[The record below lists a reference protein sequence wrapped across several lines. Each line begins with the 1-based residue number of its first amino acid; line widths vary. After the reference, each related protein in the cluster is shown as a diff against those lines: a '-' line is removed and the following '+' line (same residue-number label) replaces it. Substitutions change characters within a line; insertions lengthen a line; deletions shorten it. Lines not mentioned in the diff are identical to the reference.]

1 MPAKR
6 DLDPG
11 ASPLHFFGAEVRRA
25 REAAGMTLADLG
37 ATVPCDA
44 STVSRI
50 EAGLLHP
57 ADRFVAA
64 CMEAFPQLEWLS
76 RFYEDS
82 RMWGDGAV
90 PRWFEDWLDM
100 ERVAST
106 LRIWQP
112 LLIPGMLQT
121 PDYARAL
128 FLASG
133 QFDTSDEALDQLVA
147 TRLARQR
154 IFDRP
159 DPPNLWIVLDEAAL
173 HRLIGT
179 PKTMYDQLLQ
189 VADMSMRSYICV
201 QVVPAST
208 GANAGLGGSFYI
220 ASAEGKRDLLH
231 MDAVEG
237 VTVEQSGMVSKAR
250 LVFELV
256 RSDALARNAS
266 RDLILKVAEERWNT

>member
-37 ATVPCDA
+37 AVVPCDA
-44 STVSRI
+44 STVSKI
-50 EAGLLHP
+50 EAGQLRP
-57 ADRFVAA
+57 TERFVTA
-64 CMEAFPQLEWLS
+64 CVETFPQLEWLG

-82 RMWGDGAV
+82 QMWGDGAI
-90 PRWFEDWLDM
+90 PRWFEDWLNA
-100 ERVAST
+100 EREATT

-112 LLIPGMLQT
+112 LLIPGLLQT
-121 PDYARAL
+121 ADYARAL
-128 FLASG
+128 FLGGLLNPSEDAI
-133 QFDTSDEALDQLVA
+133 DQLVA
-147 TRLARQR
+147 ARLARQS

-159 DPPNLWIVLDEAAL
+159 DPPNLWIVLDEIVL

-189 VADMSMRSYICV
+189 VADMSMRSYMCV
-201 QVVPAST
+201 QVVPASS
-208 GANAGLGGSFYI
+208 GAHAGLAGSFYI
-220 ASAEGKRDLLH
+220 ASVRGKPDLLY

-237 VTVEQSGMVSKAR
+237 VTIERSALVRKATIE
-250 LVFELV
+250 FDLV